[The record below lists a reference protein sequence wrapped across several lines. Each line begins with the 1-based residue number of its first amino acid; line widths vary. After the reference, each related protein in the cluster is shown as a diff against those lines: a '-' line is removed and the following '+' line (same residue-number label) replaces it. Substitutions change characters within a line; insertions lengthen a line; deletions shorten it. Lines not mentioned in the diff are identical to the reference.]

1 MTDLTNTLRW
11 LGDYKPTLPTEPTNF
26 VVQNAVCCPNGQYLV
41 SSYGWDY
48 QTAVVDGVLY
58 SVDGGLNTHTSR
70 NGDGKEEDL
79 TVMSDDPFED
89 VRNKLLWG
97 SYGKSGKEPLHW
109 IRLKDMEE
117 EHIANVIQ
125 YLNDHC
131 IEGPATKWRI
141 EMMQEE
147 LRYRKL
153 KLIGE

>member
-1 MTDLTNTLRW
+1 MNINLNEYVKVKLT
-11 LGDYKPTLPTEPTNF
+11 
-26 VVQNAVCCPNGQYLV
+26 
-41 SSYGWDY
+41 SYGL
-48 QTAVVDGVLY
+48 AILY
-58 SVDGGLNTHTSR
+58 RAGPLDF
-70 NGDGKEEDL
+70 EEL
-79 TVMSDDPFED
+79 TVNSDDLFED

-97 SYGKSGKEPLHW
+97 SYGKSGKDTLKY

>member
-48 QTAVVDGVLY
+48 QTAVVDGVIY

-117 EHIANVIQ
+117 NHIDNV
-125 YLNDHC
+125 LKMLENDGS
-131 IEGPATKWRI
+131 ERAKWRRD
-141 EMMQEE
+141 MMKQE
-147 LRYRKL
+147 LKYRKL
-153 KLIGE
+153 SLIHD